1 MKKIEL
7 IPKKQ
12 LAKIFSFVVV
22 LIFSFPTNGISQ
34 VPQLNWVEGPGTVDL
49 GDNIAQ
55 VEITEEYVF
64 LNGEDTRK
72 IIQYQGDLI
81 SNQEVGSIWPK
92 SEAKNY
98 AIYFDYDPRGYI
110 KDDEKGSIDSDALLE
125 AFKKGNKRQNERRKE
140 KGFPQMKLIGWA
152 QKPHYDDVTN
162 NLVWSLLFEVQ
173 GTEVVNY
180 NVRLLGRHG
189 YTSVVLATEK
199 SSFDV
204 DRPEFEKILS
214 TFSYKKGKKYAE
226 YVQGDKVAKIGLTA
240 LVAGGAAAVA
250 AKTGILKVLLKYIKV
265 IVVVVIG
272 FFAALWKKIKRLF
285 GVREVTDING

>member
-1 MKKIEL
+1 MKKTEL
-7 IPKKQ
+7 IQKKH

-34 VPQLNWVEGPGTVDL
+34 TPQLNWVEGPRTVDL

-55 VEITEEYVF
+55 VEITKEYVF
-64 LNGEDTRK
+64 LNGENTRK
-72 IIQYQGDLI
+72 LMEYSGDLI
-81 SNQEVGSIWPK
+81 SNQEVGSIWPRN
-92 SEAKNY
+92 EAKSY

-125 AFKKGNKRQNERRKE
+125 SFKKGNKKQNERRKE
-140 KGFPQMKLIGWA
+140 KGFPPMNLIGWH

-173 GTEVVNY
+173 GTEVINY
-180 NVRLLGRHG
+180 NVRLLGRYG
-189 YTSVVLATEK
+189 YTSIVFASEK
-199 SSFDV
+199 SSFDL
-204 DRPEFEKILS
+204 DRPEFEKVLS
-214 TFSYKKGKKYAE
+214 TFSYKKGKTYAE

-240 LVAGGAAAVA
+240 LVAGGAAAAA
-250 AKTGILKVLLKYIKV
+250 AKTGILKALLKYIKV
-265 IVVVVIG
+265 IVIGIIG
-272 FFAALWKKIKRLF
+272 FLAALWKKIKRLF